1 MANKKPTLIRVKLGT
16 NPNSSSVG
24 SDIPTFLGLAAGLGG
39 TSALIM
45 HVFESVAQHIRTKPD
60 KATDPAN
67 PKAPE

>member
-1 MANKKPTLIRVKLGT
+1 MLDKKPNLLRVKLGT

-45 HVFESVAQHIRTKPD
+45 HVFESVAQRIRTKPD
-60 KATDPAN
+60 ETTDEAT

>member
-1 MANKKPTLIRVKLGT
+1 MLDKKLNILRVKLGS

-45 HVFESVAQHIRTKPD
+45 HVFESVAQRLRPKQ
-60 KATDPAN
+60 AAVTDEADI
-67 PKAPE
+67 KAPE